1 MANDFPA
8 LSKKINMGYF
18 DPIPVT
24 YSQRM
29 EDVIRQ
35 CLKVNHKER
44 PSAAELMKDNVYKYM
59 HST

>member
-1 MANDFPA
+1 MYECAALKPPFMANDFPA

-35 CLKVNHKER
+35 CLKVNH
-44 PSAAELMKDNVYKYM
+44 S
-59 HST
+59 